1 MSGALAQR
9 AKKAGHLG
17 AAYFCSHSDRT
28 RNNPRYLLGT
38 VACQLCAC
46 NSQYSNLVG
55 GEGGVRM
62 MLANS
67 KLGVLELF
75 TKLLQE
81 PLGKCNPCEQRKL
94 VIIDA
99 LDETK
104 YESREDFLDLL
115 MHRFPLLP
123 KWLVFFITSRPEDTV
138 QFRLKNYNPCV
149 KICSGNSEN
158 VTFYQQHEQDIKR
171 FLEKRLDFSHI
182 PYSVEDI
189 TKKCSGLFLYA
200 YYIVEVLND
209 PSRSGKIGLLSDL
222 FPGKIDD
229 FFREN
234 FQRIFDKV
242 EADLYRKLFSCVIA
256 APSPL
261 PLSFISFIL
270 EKENS
275 NLDEQ
280 EVIDAV
286 SQFVVMRTSDQ
297 TLTFLHSLIPSWL
310 TDRNKASRRLFISKI
325 KANEYFRDIVLEFLP
340 DVVNDQSKKRS
351 STESDLLDYMFRII
365 VRVLCGN
372 DENDSLKTV
381 FRILTS
387 YQFLQK
393 RIQNSRI
400 GIYSVV
406 GDFKLAACCQTLG
419 DTEKEILQEICAVL
433 ENNVH
438 VLVECPHLLPSCL
451 RNASED
457 VERMLA
463 IPDGVS
469 AIYKKLNCV
478 LNPVCEILNNME
490 CFAFSPDK
498 KLLAGSK
505 RRSIYLFDACS
516 LKRLFGPVKV
526 LEEGAVKHLKFSP
539 DGKFL
544 FFGRLDCSFCVE
556 RGCVQTFS
564 PFSGNSRIY
573 SWIVFTED
581 DHLIAERDD
590 CENHHIACLVNVL
603 CMWAVQELDLVQN
616 DEMICSFRV
625 FGDDHHLLNFENLPP
640 SLHLFERKRGHNLAF
655 GSTSAAPLGPA
666 LSADS
671 FSRKAASNR
680 TYLAS
685 VCDLLSVLKR
695 KRLYELYF
703 LVEKLSTSMGLDIE
717 LCQDCYEFDRKYQQ
731 PTLALARQRIVALY
745 GDIFQHQVWNLQ
757 SGKAV
762 LEEVFSA
769 GVQLSQCFYWCHL
782 PVLELCEALFCDIN
796 KHLSLYDIALINAV
810 WCLFRFA
817 RGKRLLA
824 TISYSFPVR
833 LFSLFL
839 NTIPSEFFNHL
850 TARLH
855 TRQSLD
861 GKWLAA
867 WSTALPVFGGNSPKS
882 EIVNLFK
889 KGNKH
894 HDIFHFTQPDHIIRG
909 AEEFEF
915 TYSSNAVIYRTCH
928 HSFHALCLRTGTVL
942 SRISWYSPL
951 SNLPN
956 REIGSVF
963 HDKYEGKS
971 LLISD
976 FPIGLLRQFM
986 GHWKAGVH
994 PVGVTFTLAGEI
1006 LCLWSDLALTAW
1018 KTEYGGSVTAMNESS
1033 LKRRHNRNSR
1043 VSCVLKCALSR
1054 DRSLIATLRGTEILL
1069 FQWDAFLC
1077 YVLEESVED
1086 KCNVSCL
1093 MFSSD
1098 SAFLCYCIEKNNCF
1112 AHLYLWDVKKREMSS
1127 FVVPEL
1133 LSINCCCLSSDN
1145 SRLVICG
1152 ELNVQ
1157 IFELANSSYRLL
1169 KKVELVWPYSEFE
1182 KFSHCTISTGNEL
1195 LACCIADN
1203 IHLHPLGN
1211 PAGQSFRQLPPG
1223 HLGRIEFCQFLKG
1236 TRYLISYGV
1245 DGALFL
1251 WDLSEWKAVAFARI
1265 AQGRE
1270 NILSIGVS
1278 PEEDKVVCLT
1288 SSGELS
1294 VIKLCG
1300 MKSGIIPSEFPSL
1313 GVAGGQ
1319 GLTGE
1324 TSRGQPHEQAVAVSQ
1339 SATVSNYEGIAESEA
1354 DDMLLEE
1361 MNFFAVSDDS
1371 EGSDEDESGEMLTD

>member
-1 MSGALAQR
+1 MSGTLAQR
-9 AKKAGHLG
+9 AKESGHLG
-17 AAYFCSHSDRT
+17 AAYFCRHHDGT
-28 RNNPRYLLGT
+28 RNDPRYLLGT
-38 VACQLCAC
+38 VACQLCDC
-46 NSQYSNLVG
+46 NSRYSNVVG
-55 GEGGVRM
+55 GEGGVRT

-99 LDETK
+99 LDETG

-149 KICSGNSEN
+149 KICAGNSEN

-171 FLEKRLDFSHI
+171 FLEKGLDFSHI

-234 FQRIFDKV
+234 FQRIFYKV

-310 TDRNKASRRLFISKI
+310 TDREKASRRLFISKI

-387 YQFLQK
+387 YRFLEK
-393 RIQNSRI
+393 RIQNSLI

-433 ENNVH
+433 ENNVD
-438 VLVECPHLLPSCL
+438 VLLQCSHLLPSCL

-457 VERMLA
+457 VQRMLA

-469 AIYKKLNCV
+469 AICKKVNGV

-516 LKRLFGPVKV
+516 LKRLFDPVKV
-526 LEEGAVKHLKFSP
+526 LEEGVVKHLKFSP

-544 FFGRLDCSFCVE
+544 FFGKLDCRFCVE

-573 SWIVFTED
+573 SWIFFTED
-581 DHLIAERDD
+581 DHLIAERGDS
-590 CENHHIACLVNVL
+590 ENHHIACLVNVL

-616 DEMICSFRV
+616 DETICSFWGPE
-625 FGDDHHLLNFENLPP
+625 GDPHDLHHRDLLSYFKTVKP
-640 SLHLFERKRGHNLAF
+640 SLDRKRGHI
-655 GSTSAAPLGPA
+655 
-666 LSADS
+666 
-671 FSRKAASNR
+671 
-680 TYLAS
+680 LAS
-685 VCDLLSVLKR
+685 VRDLLNVLNR
-695 KRLYELYF
+695 KRLHAWYT
-703 LVEKLSTSMGLDIE
+703 LVEQLSTLMELDIE

-731 PTLALARQRIVALY
+731 PTLALARQRIVDLY
-745 GDIFQHQVWNLQ
+745 GDIFQHQVWNLR

-769 GVQLSQCFYWCHL
+769 GVQLNQCFYLCHITA
-782 PVLELCEALFCDIN
+782 LERFEALFCDAN
-796 KHLSLYDIALINAV
+796 KHLSLCNIALINAV
-810 WCLFRFA
+810 YCFLRSSTVLFRFA
-817 RGKRLLA
+817 TKRNVPFRFF
-824 TISYSFPVR
+824 SF
-833 LFSLFL
+833 FL
-839 NTIPSEFFNHL
+839 NTVPSEFFNHL

-861 GKWLAA
+861 GKWLATWA
-867 WSTALPVFGGNSPKS
+867 TAPRVFSRGEIAVKS
-882 EIVNLFK
+882 MVTLFK
-889 KGNKH
+889 KGNQH
-894 HDIFHFTQPDHIIRG
+894 HNLFDFTEPDHIIWE

-915 TYSSNAVIYRTCH
+915 TYSSNAVVYRTLH
-928 HSFHALCLRTGTVL
+928 HSFYTLCLRTGTVL
-942 SRISWYSPL
+942 SRISCYSPL

-956 REIGSVF
+956 SEIGCVF

-976 FPIGLLRQFM
+976 FPIGLLRQSM
-986 GHWKAGVH
+986 GHWNKGLR

-1006 LCLWSDLALTAW
+1006 LCLWSDLAFTAW
-1018 KTEYGGSVTAMNESS
+1018 KTEYGGSFTMMNESS
-1033 LKRRHNRNSR
+1033 LKRPLNRNSR
-1043 VSCVLKCALSR
+1043 VSCVLKCAFSR
-1054 DRSLIATLRGTEILL
+1054 DRSLIATLQGTEILL

-1077 YVLEESVED
+1077 SVLEESVED

-1093 MFSSD
+1093 KFSSD
-1098 SAFLCYCIEKNNCF
+1098 SALLCYCIEKSNCF

-1133 LSINCCCLSSDN
+1133 SSINCCCLSSDN
-1145 SRLVICG
+1145 SRLAICG

-1157 IFELANSSYRLL
+1157 IFELTNSSYRLL
-1169 KKVELVWPYSEFE
+1169 KKVELVWPYNEFE

-1211 PAGQSFRQLPPG
+1211 PAGQSFWQLPPG

-1288 SSGELS
+1288 SSGKLS

-1300 MKSGIIPSEFPSL
+1300 LKSGIIPSEFPSL
-1313 GVAGGQ
+1313 GVGGQ
-1319 GLTGE
+1319 GLTGA

-1339 SATVSNYEGIAESEA
+1339 SATVSNNEGIAESEA

-1371 EGSDEDESGEMLTD
+1371 GGSDEDESGEMLTD